1 MYSWRGLVN
10 LYGVGEVDESVQ
22 DQSNTK
28 FVSYPVIG
36 SGRWIHQSLLS
47 SIPLVFC
54 AFTTSQSIHVAR
66 WKHSLVCIELVVL
79 LRIPRLLLF
88 IHFDVLVLIL
98 LPSVFLE
105 IIAGNQSQYTQH
117 QCIFPCYVLPN
128 GHKWTFIEFSEYSLG
143 RRSL

>member
-10 LYGVGEVDESVQ
+10 LYGVSEVDESVQ

-36 SGRWIHQSLLS
+36 SGGWIHQSLLS

-79 LRIPRLLLF
+79 LRIPLLLLF
-88 IHFDVLVLIL
+88 TLMCLCSYCYLRYFQRLSQAVNPITLNLNVFFLVMYYQMDI
-98 LPSVFLE
+98 
-105 IIAGNQSQYTQH
+105 
-117 QCIFPCYVLPN
+117 N
-128 GHKWTFIEFSEYSLG
+128 GHLLSSQSTL
-143 RRSL
+143 